1 MKIMEILENKDW
13 KNTNL
18 YFLILFIL
26 LYEYYERKVKKKKNT
41 DPEINFR

>member
-1 MKIMEILENKDW
+1 MGILENKDW

-26 LYEYYERKVKKKKNT
+26 LYEYYERKVKKKNT